1 MNFKSTRNTSL
12 SYSFAEAVRMALA
25 EDGGL
30 IVPERFPALP
40 EKIYEQAAYD
50 ELAFQVLHAFV
61 PELDET
67 RLRELIR
74 ANYADFPIP
83 IVKTGSG
90 TFLELYHGPTGAFKD
105 VALTFLPKID
115 ALTQVGEKVYIT
127 ATSGDTGKAALEAF
141 KDQPGTKIM
150 VFYPET
156 GVAPLQKLQMQ
167 TQEGDN
173 VRVVAIQGNFDDA
186 QRGVKE
192 LLQEFSGRGVSSCNS
207 INIAR
212 LLTQIPYYYY
222 ACSQLGRAG
231 LGFIVPSGNFGD
243 ILAGW
248 YAKNMGLD
256 VEKLVVAT
264 NENKVL
270 NDFINTGR
278 YDRRRE
284 LVKTTSPSMDILV
297 SSNVER
303 LLFHKFGAEAAAQL
317 MADLQN
323 KGCYEVDPQALSE
336 FSARDATEAEV
347 ASAIRE
353 VHAAEGYLMDPHTAC
368 AWVAWDKLGRP
379 DNYVILS
386 TASPFKFPLVIQQ
399 AITGEAASE
408 EAALA
413 YLSGL
418 TPPHKALEGIFERPI
433 RHPDSIRPDQMRA
446 EFLKFAGGSIK

>member
-1 MNFKSTRNTSL
+1 MKYCSTRNKQLT
-12 SYSFAEAVRMALA
+12 YSFAEAVRRALA

-30 IVPERFPALP
+30 IAPESVPTLPDKVYENSTYAQLAL
-40 EKIYEQAAYD
+40 A
-50 ELAFQVLHAFV
+50 VLKAFV

-67 RLRELIR
+67 ILQHLIEE
-74 ANYADFPIP
+74 NYRDFPIP
-83 IVKTGSG
+83 LVKTGTG
-90 TFLELYHGPTGAFKD
+90 TFLELYYGPTGAFKD

-115 ALTQVGEKVYIT
+115 QLTQTGQKIYVT

-141 KDQPGTKIM
+141 KDQPNTKII
-150 VFYPET
+150 VFYPED

-173 VRVVAIQGNFDDA
+173 VKVIAILGNFDDA

-192 LLQEFSGRGVSSCNS
+192 LLKEFSGRGVSSCNS

-212 LLTQIPYYYY
+212 LLTQIPYYYF
-222 ACSQLGRAG
+222 AATQAGRAG
-231 LGFIVPSGNFGD
+231 LSYIVPSGNFGD

-248 YAKNMGLD
+248 YAKQMGLATGQ
-256 VEKLVVAT
+256 LVVAT

-270 NDFINTGR
+270 NDFIATGC

-303 LLFHKFGAEAAAQL
+303 LLFHKFGPEVVAQC
-317 MADLQN
+317 MADLKEQ
-323 KGCYEVDPQALSE
+323 GFYQVDPADLAE
-336 FSARDATEAEV
+336 FAAKDASEAEV
-347 ASAIRE
+347 EAAIRTVYE
-353 VHAAEGYLMDPHTAC
+353 AEDYIMDPHTAC

-379 DNYVILS
+379 ADHVIVS
-386 TASPFKFPLVIQQ
+386 TASPFKFPLVIQR
-399 AITGEAASE
+399 ALTGEATTE
-408 EAALA
+408 EAALL

-418 TPPHKALEGIFERPI
+418 AAPHKALDGIFERPVL
-433 RHPDSIRPDQMRA
+433 HPEAIAPEKMRE
-446 EFLKFAGGSIK
+446 EFLKFAGGIIQ